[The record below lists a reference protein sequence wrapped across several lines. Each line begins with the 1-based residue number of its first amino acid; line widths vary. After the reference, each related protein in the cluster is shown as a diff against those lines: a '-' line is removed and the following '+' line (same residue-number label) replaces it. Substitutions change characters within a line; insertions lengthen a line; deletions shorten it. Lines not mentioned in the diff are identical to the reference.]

1 MNYLNSSRRFDEMK
15 SEMDAMRMDER
26 QRLSWLLAN
35 RATLMIVGLVWV
47 GMTLYEFIQSEK
59 PYFLLIMIP
68 AFALIRLAF
77 YKIYARKTA

>member
-1 MNYLNSSRRFDEMK
+1 MK
-15 SEMDAMRMDER
+15 SEMDVMKLDER

-47 GMTLYEFIQSEK
+47 GMAVYELIHSRR
-59 PYFLLIMIP
+59 PYFLLVMIP
-68 AFALIRLAF
+68 AFALIRFAL

>member
-1 MNYLNSSRRFDEMK
+1 MK
-15 SEMDAMRMDER
+15 SEMDVMKLDER

-47 GMTLYEFIQSEK
+47 GMAIYELIQSRR

-68 AFALIRLAF
+68 AFALIRFAF
-77 YKIYARKTA
+77 YKIYAHKTA